1 MKILHGLKTVR
12 MLTAIFALIICPSF
26 VDTGYADGLI
36 IIHNPH
42 HIIPGHFTFAP
53 LEVTYHRVNVD
64 IKDQVAVTSV
74 DQEFFNPNNSN
85 LEGTYI
91 FPLPAGAHIDKFSM
105 DNINGKMMDAEL
117 LPAEKAHALY
127 EDIVRKMKDPA
138 LLEYAGRDAFK
149 VRIFPIEP
157 HSRKQ
162 IKIKYT
168 QILESDSD
176 IVEYIYPLNTEKF
189 SSAPIRDVSVK
200 ITLDGKA
207 PLKSIYCP
215 SHSAE
220 IKRDGEYRALV
231 GFEAKDVRPDSDF
244 KIIFSRKGTRLGID
258 MLCNARK
265 GEEGYFMLLA
275 SPGMVEQ
282 RSSIQPKDICFV
294 MDTSGSMA
302 GSKLEQA
309 KKALLFCIANLND
322 SDRFEIIRF
331 STEAESY
338 FNELAPAGKSNI
350 EKAEGFING
359 LKPIGG
365 TAIGEALKKALSLR
379 APADRDDARPYI
391 VIFLTDGLPT
401 IGETGE
407 DSLVSQVKKDN
418 GGNSRIFSFG
428 IGTDVNT
435 HLLDRISEETRA
447 ASQYVLP
454 KEDLEVKLS
463 IFYSKI
469 KEPVFCNIK
478 VSFSNP
484 DIKVS
489 QLYPNALPDLFNGDM
504 LMLFGKYSGKGKS
517 AVKLEGTF
525 NGKKQE
531 FRSDV
536 VFAESETGNEFIP
549 QLWAARRVGWLLDE
563 IRMHGESSE
572 LKDEV
577 SRLAREFGIV
587 TPYTAYLIIEDE
599 KKRDVPAVLR
609 NFQELERDRNVLPQA
624 EAKMKSLRMEAASE
638 VARSGGMAVGNARS
652 LREMKD
658 SPSSAPILYEDLDK
672 APLPAK
678 AIAGYRGS
686 KKQNYAQQSRV
697 LNGRAFYQNGNV
709 WTDSTAQSQRNIRQQ
724 KIVFNSDEYF
734 TLQKKHPDAVPW
746 FSLSSNIDIVLG
758 DTVYQIR
765 EE

>member
-105 DNINGKMMDAEL
+105 DINGKMMDAEL
-117 LPAEKAHALY
+117 LPAEKARSLY

-168 QILESDSD
+168 QILKSDSD

-282 RSSIQPKDICFV
+282 KSSIQPKDICFV

-624 EAKMKSLRMEAASE
+624 EAKMKSLRTEAASE